1 MPFLK
6 FFPYHFSH
14 SSFTIFPT
22 QQTALHLAA
31 RFDMSGSVVR
41 VLVEAGASI
50 NALDD
55 LKWSPLYHAA
65 IENPAAVP
73 VLLAANVVKVNLLS
87 KSNWSPLFYAAFNNH
102 SESVIAILKAGSY
115 PHLGK
120 SPLTDFLVSK
130 DIKDLIKSLS
140 N

>member
-1 MPFLK
+1 M
-6 FFPYHFSH
+6 
-14 SSFTIFPT
+14 
-22 QQTALHLAA
+22 
-31 RFDMSGSVVR
+31 FDKSGSGVR
-41 VLVEAGASI
+41 TLIEAGASI

-55 LKWSPLYHAA
+55 WQRSPLHIAA
-65 IENPAAVP
+65 SRNPAAVP

-102 SESVIAILKAGSY
+102 SESVIAILKAGGD

>member
-1 MPFLK
+1 
-6 FFPYHFSH
+6 
-14 SSFTIFPT
+14 
-22 QQTALHLAA
+22 
-31 RFDMSGSVVR
+31 MSGAVVR

-73 VLLAANVVKVNLLS
+73 VLLAGNAEVNVLDVENE
-87 KSNWSPLFYAAFNNH
+87 SPLLWAAANNF
-102 SESVIAILKAGSY
+102 SESVIAILNAGGD
-115 PHLGK
+115 PHLGV
-120 SPLTDFLVSK
+120 SPLTDSDVPK
-130 DIKDLIKSLS
+130 DIKDLILSLS